1 MLPLLCRPCRFSLIL
16 IARHQLQSFA
26 ARATAFDVS
35 GNKIILQVEQVRKA
49 YGSVEVLHGVDFTLS
64 EGERVALT
72 GPSGSGKSTLL
83 NCLCGI
89 EPFDSGAIRIA
100 GQDLRGMAKEAIDR
114 VRRESI
120 GYVFQA
126 FHLLPTLTALE
137 NIELPGQLIQM
148 PSSDCRAR
156 AEELLEAVGMAHR
169 ADHRPDALSG
179 GERQRIALARAVM
192 HHPRIILADE
202 PTGSLDSVNG
212 ATVLD
217 LLEKLSI
224 EQNIA
229 MLLVTHDPNSTR
241 ICQRTLAMRDGQI
254 VA

>member
-1 MLPLLCRPCRFSLIL
+1 MSE
-16 IARHQLQSFA
+16 
-26 ARATAFDVS
+26 D
-35 GNKIILQVEQVRKA
+35 NIILEVEQVRKA
-49 YGSVEVLHGVDFTLS
+49 YATVEVLHGVDFSLS
-64 EGERVALT
+64 AGERVALN

-89 EPFDSGAIRIA
+89 EPIDSGVIRVD
-100 GQDLRGMAKEAIDR
+100 GRDLQGMAKATIDQ
-114 VRRESI
+114 VRREAI
-120 GYVFQA
+120 GYVFQS

-148 PSSDCRAR
+148 SNGECRGR
-156 AEELLEAVGMAHR
+156 AEALLDVVGMSHR

-192 HHPRIILADE
+192 HHPRLILADE
-202 PTGSLDSVNG
+202 PTGSLDSANG
-212 ATVLD
+212 AIVLD
-217 LLEKLSI
+217 LLEKLSC

-229 MLLVTHDPNSTR
+229 VLLVTHDQQSTR
-241 ICQRTLAMRDGQI
+241 ICERTLSMRDGLI